1 MVLGAIKHLLTEV
14 TEGRIQDG
22 NQITATDLL
31 TSVIQG
37 L

>member
-1 MVLGAIKHLLTEV
+1 MYKQITKTKLYVK
-14 TEGRIQDG
+14 RIQDG
-22 NQITATDLL
+22 DQNTATDLL